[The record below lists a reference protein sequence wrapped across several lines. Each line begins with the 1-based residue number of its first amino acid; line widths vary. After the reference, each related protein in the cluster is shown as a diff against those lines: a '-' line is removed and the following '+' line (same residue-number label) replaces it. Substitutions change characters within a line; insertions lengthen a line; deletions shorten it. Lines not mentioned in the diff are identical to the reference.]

1 MAHRFQTGEVAA
13 PQGVFVPESLTKKVT
28 RNAALLKQKTEKIAD
43 MKKANKVI
51 RKDIKKRAFKYE
63 REYRADV
70 KKLVTSRRQCKA
82 TGNYFVEPEPK
93 MMLVI
98 RITGINKM
106 APKPRKIFKLLRLD
120 QLHKAVFVKCTKPM
134 MNMIKVIMPYI
145 ICGYPNLKTV
155 RELVLKKGYG
165 RVNKQRVPLQT
176 NEMVSEQLG
185 KYGIHGVDDL
195 IHEIVTVGP
204 NFKQA
209 NRFLW
214 AFKLSSPNGGFVL
227 KKHGFQEP
235 KGGDWGNR
243 EELVNEFV
251 RRMM

>member
-1 MAHRFQTGEVAA
+1 MAERFLIGETTAPKGVA
-13 PQGVFVPESLTKKVT
+13 VPENLTKKVE
-28 RNAALLKQKTEKIAD
+28 RNAALLKQKTAALAE
-43 MKKANKVI
+43 MKKANKV
-51 RKDIKKRAFKYE
+51 KRHDMKMRASKYE
-63 REYRADV
+63 KQYRTDKAQ
-70 KKLVTSRRQCKA
+70 LIAQRRLAKA
-82 TGNYFVEPEPK
+82 TGNFFVEPEPK
-93 MMLVI
+93 MMMII

-134 MNMIKVIMPYI
+134 MNMLKCIMPYV

-155 RELVLKKGYG
+155 KELVLKKGFA
-165 RVNKQRVPLQT
+165 RVNKERIPLQD
-176 NEMVSEQLG
+176 NEVISTALG

-195 IHEIVTVGP
+195 IHEIFTVGP

-209 NRFLW
+209 NSFLW

-243 EELVNEFV
+243 EEMINELV